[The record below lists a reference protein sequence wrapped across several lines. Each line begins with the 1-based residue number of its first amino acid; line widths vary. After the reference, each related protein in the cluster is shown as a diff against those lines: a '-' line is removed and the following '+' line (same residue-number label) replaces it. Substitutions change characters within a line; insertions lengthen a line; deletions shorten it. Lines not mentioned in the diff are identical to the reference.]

1 MMLQAGTLMAKLK
14 GNIGLVTAYAHLM
27 GGSLGRLVLSLGYFV
42 CVANALSL
50 ADFGRFATASATG
63 VVLSRIAAF
72 GFVSPLYRVA
82 TGRPRL
88 VGVYTAGFLAALLA
102 SLPLVALVAA
112 GFYAVFFQGEMSILA
127 FAAIVAAEVLCWRVL
142 EVVCIVNNGLGR
154 FGRAAILAISGSA
167 VRTLAALAFAL
178 FSDHSLIAW
187 ASAYL
192 LANALAMLGAILFFY
207 PRIRLRFA
215 PSLYLA
221 RWRDSV
227 SVASAEIIF
236 YLQSELDKLLVLSLG
251 GPHIAGLYAILMR
264 LVDLTAIPVRAFNTM
279 LVQKLMKAP
288 QTLAS
293 WRLRVSLEAGI
304 AAVSIAGLAFL
315 GGFLAIFPTAL
326 GDNVADAAPLVLLAL
341 LVPAFR
347 NLVEFQ
353 SELLYAR
360 GKTTV
365 RALILALVGVIKAGL
380 LALLLGHFDDR
391 GTAWIAGMNGL
402 FAALWLVSAVA
413 TYTAFDWHGRGRPA
427 APVTPAPQPG
437 E

>member
-1 MMLQAGTLMAKLK
+1 MLQAGTLMAKLR
-14 GNIGLVTAYAHLM
+14 GNMGLVTAYAHLM

-50 ADFGRFATASATG
+50 GDFGLFATASATG

-102 SLPLVALVAA
+102 SLPLVALAAA
-112 GFYAVFFQGEMSILA
+112 GFYAVFFQGEMGIAA

-142 EVVCIVNNGLGR
+142 EVACIVNNGLGR
-154 FGRAAILAISGSA
+154 FGRAAILAILGSA

-187 ASAYL
+187 AGCYL
-192 LANALAMLGAILFFY
+192 LANALSMLVAITVFY
-207 PRIRLRFA
+207 PRVRLRFK

-221 RWRDSV
+221 HWRDSV

-236 YLQSELDKLLVLSLG
+236 YLQSELDKLLVLSIG

-264 LVDLTAIPVRAFNTM
+264 LVDLTALPIRAFNTM
-279 LVQKLMKAP
+279 LVQKLMKTPGA
-288 QTLAS
+288 LAS
-293 WRLRVSLEAGI
+293 WRLRLSLEAGI
-304 AAVSIAGLAFL
+304 AAVSVAGLAFL

-365 RALILALVGVIKAGL
+365 RALILALVGAIKAGL
-380 LALLLGHFDDR
+380 LVLLLSHADEGS
-391 GTAWIAGMNGL
+391 TAWITGLNGL
-402 FAALWLVSAVA
+402 FAALWLVSAIA
-413 TYTAFDWHGRGRPA
+413 TYTAFDGYGRGRPD
-427 APVTPAPQPG
+427 APVRPAPQPG